1 LSFLE
6 ERFGIVKEVFDDFL
20 LLKKNKSWWLLRQS
34 EYISQASLLKVS
46 TVGLKAF
53 QVIGQYI
60 KPTTRLIQIFGRH
73 ANRTVLEVQ
82 PSDVKRM
89 ATGMQFHA
97 NIELGNGY
105 VILSFM
111 GAIIGLG
118 LLIDGRVSSQI
129 PRRDLVSFVE

>member
-6 ERFGIVKEVFDDFL
+6 DRFGIVKAVFDDFL

-34 EYISQASLLKVS
+34 KDIRQASLLKVS

-53 QVIGQYI
+53 QIIGQYI

-73 ANRTVLEVQ
+73 AKRAVFEVQ
-82 PSDVKRM
+82 PEDIKKM
-89 ATGMQFHA
+89 AMGMQFHT
-97 NIELGNGY
+97 NVVLDDGY

-111 GAIIGLG
+111 GVIIGLG
-118 LLIDGRVSSQI
+118 LLIDGSVSSQM